1 MIRKKSKAPQLFSLF
16 FILTVI
22 ILIFKDSACR
32 TTPSA
37 SKKKL
42 EIKGISQPV
51 EIIKDTRGIS
61 HIYAQNQEDLFFAQ
75 GFNVAQDR
83 LFQLEIWRRQ
93 ATGTLAEILGRKAL
107 KNDIGSR
114 LLKARV
120 DMQEELRHYHPQGK
134 EIINAFVRGIN
145 AYIELTE
152 ADSSLLPFEFKLL
165 GLKPGYW
172 TPEIVISRHNGLFR
186 NARTEVSIARSVH
199 LLGREKVQNLLN
211 LEPRNPELAP
221 DEHIDLSLISF
232 EILDLYSSSRSL
244 VRFETEDIAEPVQLA
259 QNLLPLLT
267 EYITPPYDSNPEVSA
282 GSNNWVVR
290 GSLTDTGYPFMANDP
305 HRSFQVPSLRYW
317 VHLNAPGWHVI
328 GGGEPALP
336 GVSIGHNDHGAWGLT
351 IFAIDQEDLYVYDTN
366 PQNPHQYK
374 YRGNWEEMS
383 ILQETIP
390 IKGENAVTVDLK
402 YTRHGPI
409 LHEDRKHHKAYALKA
424 AWLEV
429 GGAPYLASLRMDQ
442 AKTWEEF
449 RDACRFS
456 HTPSENMVWADRE
469 NNIGWQAVGIT
480 PIRKNW
486 KGLLPVP
493 GDGRF
498 EWESYL
504 LIQDLPHVFNP
515 PEGFWATAN
524 QNNVPEGYPHALGF
538 LWSEPY
544 RFMRIEEVLK
554 SGMKFALEDM
564 KRLQQDYLSIPARNL
579 VPYLKD
585 LHSSDPRTEKA
596 IQMLLSWDFI
606 LDENS
611 VEATI
616 YTAWLRRLRD
626 NVWDLLTAEL
636 NGRRLPRRPMK
647 IMMDS
652 LARPDE
658 KFGAIPETGRD
669 AVLIKSLEQG
679 ISDLEERLGSDMSLW
694 QYGQEKLHHI
704 MLDHM
709 LSKALSDDL
718 RTQVDIGPLPRGG
731 SGFTVNMTGS
741 GYNQSSGAS
750 FRIIA
755 DCSDWDNSVG
765 TNCPGQ
771 SGNPENPHY
780 KDLFKPWADG
790 QYFPVYFSRHKVE
803 SVSEGILMLVPKK
816 ALAGF

>member
-1 MIRKKSKAPQLFSLF
+1 MKRKKIKVVLLFHF
-16 FILTVI
+16 FLIPI
-22 ILIFKDSACR
+22 ILIVFSNDFACR
-32 TTPSA
+32 TKSSIPIET
-37 SKKKL
+37 L
-42 EIKGISQPV
+42 EIKGINKPV
-51 EIIKDTRGIS
+51 KIIKDKWGIS

-93 ATGTLAEILGRKAL
+93 ATGTLAEILGSKAL
-107 KNDIGSR
+107 KKDIGAR

-120 DMQEELRHYHPQGK
+120 DLEEELNHYHPQGT
-134 EIINAFVRGIN
+134 EIIDSFVRGIN

-152 ADSSLLPFEFKLL
+152 AEPSLLSLEFDLL

-172 TPEIVISRHNGLFR
+172 IPEVVISRHNGLYR

-199 LLGREKVQNLLN
+199 QLGKEKSQSLLN
-211 LEPRNPELAP
+211 LEPGNPELVP
-221 DEHIDLSLISF
+221 DEHIDLSLFSA
-232 EILDLYSSSRSL
+232 EILDLYSSSRSS
-244 VRFETEDIAEPVQLA
+244 VQFEPEDIAEPVHLA
-259 QNLLPLLT
+259 QDFYPSIT
-267 EYITPPYDSNPEVSA
+267 KYITLPCDSYPEVST
-282 GSNNWVVR
+282 GSNNWVLR
-290 GSLTDTGYPFMANDP
+290 GSLTNTGYPFMANDP
-305 HRSFQVPSLRYW
+305 HRSLQVPSLRYW

-351 IFAIDQEDLYVYDTN
+351 IFAIDQEDLYVYDTH
-366 PQNPHQYK
+366 PQNPLQYK

-383 ILQETIP
+383 IFQETIP
-390 IKGENAVTVDLK
+390 VKGENAVAVDLK
-402 YTRHGPI
+402 YTRHGPV
-409 LHEDRKHHKAYALKA
+409 LHEDREHHKAYALKA

-449 RDACRFS
+449 RDACQFS

-480 PIRKNW
+480 PLRKNW
-486 KGLLPVP
+486 NGLLPVP

-498 EWESYL
+498 EWEGYL
-504 LIQDLPHVFNP
+504 SIQDLPHVFNP
-515 PEGFWATAN
+515 ANGFWATAN

-554 SGMKFALEDM
+554 SGDKFTLEDM
-564 KRLQQDYLSIPARNL
+564 KKLQQDYLSIPARNL

-596 IQMLLSWDFI
+596 IQMLLSWDFV

-611 VEATI
+611 MEATL
-616 YTAWLRRLRD
+616 YMAWLRHLID
-626 NVWDLLTAEL
+626 NVWELLTDAL
-636 NGRRLPRRPMK
+636 NGHRPPRRPMK
-647 IMMDS
+647 IMMNS
-652 LARPDE
+652 LAHPDE
-658 KFGAIPETGRD
+658 KFGEDPATGRD
-669 AVLIKSLEQG
+669 AVLIKCLEQA
-679 ISDLEERLGSDMSLW
+679 ISDLEQRLGSDMSLW
-694 QYGQEKLHHI
+694 KYGQEKFHHI
-704 MLDHM
+704 MLDHA
-709 LSKALSDDL
+709 LSKALSDEL
-718 RTQVDIGPLPRGG
+718 RTKVDIGPLPRGG

-741 GYNQSSGAS
+741 GHNQRSGAS

-780 KDLFKPWADG
+780 KDLFEPWASG

-803 SVSEGILMLVPKK
+803 SASESILMLIPKRK
-816 ALAGF
+816 DQP